1 MFDVINS
8 SFPRKKKEYM
18 LQFLR
23 LNKSIED
30 FKKIPLFS
38 TFASWSG
45 SEVPII
51 EKKIKFLEE
60 INENINGLDYIEHMY
75 YINSTIGGLKKYIAD
90 IRIREYLE
98 DYL

>member
-1 MFDVINS
+1 MFNFRTDLAS
-8 SFPRKKKEYM
+8 ERRDLYRKA
-18 LQFLR
+18 
-23 LNKSIED
+23 NSIENE
-30 FKKIPLFS
+30 IN
-38 TFASWSG
+38 G
-45 SEVPII
+45 IESE
-51 EKKIKFLEE
+51 KEE